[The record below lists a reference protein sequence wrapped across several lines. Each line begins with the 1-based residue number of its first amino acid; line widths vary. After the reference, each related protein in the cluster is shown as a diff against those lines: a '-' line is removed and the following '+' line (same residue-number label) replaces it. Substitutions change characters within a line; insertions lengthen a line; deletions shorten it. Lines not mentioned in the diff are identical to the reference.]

1 MTSALRAAQGALSL
15 PALRDAMLSSLIPP
29 PPARGP
35 AVPPPARTIPA
46 DVLPAVSPPVSAQP
60 LVLILPCVLCPLQHR
75 DGGQESGPKLGGPN
89 PLPDAAGTAL
99 EAQGMSDPHGVAPS
113 WCPAHGDTI
122 ALCPCPRPVTLLYR
136 AAVGL
141 ILPIC
146 VPEVWWHTGDRGWPC
161 CLRHPLWGCCGCGSV
176 VDRSSAGGERR
187 LGGMQGGPIPPSSA
201 LRQKAQKRLRTGA
214 GGAAVFLPTPIW
226 APRCHPHPAKQ
237 KAGAG
242 LRATPLGP
250 RPGPGAALS
259 TAPAG
264 RAGTGGFGVNHSPGQ
279 NGSEAKQHHGRG
291 GHTIPTP
298 PPHHTWTAGA
308 TGWAVRTAGAA
319 ARRAG

>member
-1 MTSALRAAQGALSL
+1 MSL
-15 PALRDAMLSSLIPP
+15 PQPRETAIPSCCRSH
-29 PPARGP
+29 PAHMCPRGLV
-35 AVPPPARTIPA
+35 AYWGQGMA
-46 DVLPAVSPPVSAQP
+46 VLPASPA
-60 LVLILPCVLCPLQHR
+60 LGLLWLWLC
-75 DGGQESGPKLGGPN
+75 GGQEFCRRREE
-89 PLPDAAGTAL
+89 AGR
-99 EAQGMSDPHGVAPS
+99 D
-113 WCPAHGDTI
+113 
-122 ALCPCPRPVTLLYR
+122 
-136 AAVGL
+136 
-141 ILPIC
+141 
-146 VPEVWWHTGDRGWPC
+146 
-161 CLRHPLWGCCGCGSV
+161 
-176 VDRSSAGGERR
+176 AGGV
-187 LGGMQGGPIPPSSA
+187 LSPSSA

-279 NGSEAKQHHGRG
+279 NGSGAKQHHGRG
-291 GHTIPTP
+291 GHAIPTP

-308 TGWAVRTAGAA
+308 TGCAVRTAGAA